1 MNGTDAIPAPT
12 TPVSFVERFHHML
25 ANTPPAIASRNIK
38 PATVAATFQL
48 VARPTANSE
57 GRFTEGPAMSKAT
70 AAPTGAPDP
79 SSIRAS
85 GISKN
90 VGNASG
96 TAKAATAT
104 MARTFAAGE
113 SNVRTGII

>member
-1 MNGTDAIPAPT
+1 MVMAAT
-12 TPVSFVERFHHML
+12 TALIKPVHFVEGLPRISVNKPPEI
-25 ANTPPAIASRNIK
+25 ANRNIK
-38 PATVAATFQL
+38 PAPVAATFQL
-48 VARPTANSE
+48 VQRPTANSE